1 MNSYRQF
8 FTLTAL
14 QSTLSR
20 LSSRLS
26 PTPSQRNWF
35 SRHWHILDGSAIKL
49 LAILFMTIDHAACF
63 ICWRHQ
69 AFITPFLTI
78 GSLNITVYALMRAI
92 GRMAFP
98 IFSFLLIEGFIHT
111 SNRFKYGRNLFLFAL
126 LSEIPFDLARHGA
139 IFSPGQNV
147 FFTLFL
153 AYLAICAIH
162 YLKDKTLPLAVS
174 LFSLLIISIFLNA
187 DYGCNGFG
195 FILILYLLHN
205 TKIIQAVV
213 GCCILG
219 SRWVAGLAFIP
230 LSMYNGKR
238 GFIKGKFAKYLFYI
252 YYPLHLLII
261 YFIIRFYYLPH

>member
-1 MNSYRQF
+1 MNSNKQF
-8 FTLTAL
+8 LPLTAL

-195 FILILYLLHN
+195 FILILYLL
-205 TKIIQAVV
+205 
-213 GCCILG
+213 
-219 SRWVAGLAFIP
+219 
-230 LSMYNGKR
+230 SMYNVKR

-261 YFIIRFYYLPH
+261 YFIIRFYYLPR